1 MGRRVSKVL
10 AFLTPWT
17 SEVMWDPMPGQP
29 YTVAMINHSVSL
41 MSVSSPAA
49 SCLSFLAVTRRT
61 HLEILPWKC
70 KVLCERH
77 CLIAASTMTF
87 PVVSVW
93 DICIHVWLSGQKD
106 PTMFWLSDGKVAT
119 HHQKAFYVFCFLV
132 FACGVLIISFLF
144 NNFVYEE
151 PHTPALPLSRS
162 SSSHN
167 PFPNSW
173 VLL

>member
-1 MGRRVSKVL
+1 MDFWSHVRSNARSALYSSYDKPFRVSDVS
-10 AFLTPWT
+10 FLTCSFMPELLSSYQKDTLRNTAMEMQGAVWT
-17 SEVMWDPMPGQP
+17 ALP
-29 YTVAMINHSVSL
+29 NC
-41 MSVSSPAA
+41 
-49 SCLSFLAVTRRT
+49 CLYDD
-61 HLEILPWKC
+61 
-70 KVLCERH
+70 
-77 CLIAASTMTF
+77 F